1 MIERTQFLCDNYDAI
16 VCFFARV
23 TLSPA
28 FEWVCAAV
36 IIGSVSYLTYL
47 AWLGFTPEGNA
58 VAYRKLYAYHSEAY
72 WQRFGVVNSILLVL
86 VGVVTVAFC
95 VMILVV
101 PYLLIASGWL

>member
-1 MIERTQFLCDNYDAI
+1 MIERTQFLCNNYDAI

-47 AWLGFTPEGNA
+47 AWLGFTREGNS
-58 VAYRKLYAYHSEAY
+58 VALRSLNAYHSEAY
-72 WQRFGVVNSILLVL
+72 WRRFGIVNSVLLVL